1 MTIPFLNLQAASMEL
16 KDELTSAAERVI
28 SSGSFILGKEVE
40 DFENQFA
47 SYCESSHCI
56 GVASGLDALTLIL
69 RAYKIGNGDEVIVPG
84 NTYIAT
90 WLAVSQVGAT
100 PIPVEPDERT
110 YNIDPKLIEAA
121 ITSRTKAII
130 PVHLYGQ
137 PADMDL
143 IMAIAQKHGL
153 KVIEDAAQS
162 HGARYKGKRT
172 GSIGDSAGFS
182 FYPGKNLGALGDG
195 GAIVTNDPQLAEEL
209 KVLRNYGSRIKYHN
223 EVMGVNSR
231 LDTMQ
236 AAFLSVKL
244 SKLDEWNERRKNIAS
259 YYLETLKNTS
269 LKLPYIQEGMET
281 VWHIFAVACDDRTK
295 LSAELDKHDIGWICH
310 YPVPPPLQPAYSKL
324 CIKRGMFPITEKCS
338 DTILSLPMGP
348 HLPMSQAEKVVDV
361 LRSSFS

>member
-310 YPVPPPLQPAYSKL
+310 YPVPPHLQPAYSKL